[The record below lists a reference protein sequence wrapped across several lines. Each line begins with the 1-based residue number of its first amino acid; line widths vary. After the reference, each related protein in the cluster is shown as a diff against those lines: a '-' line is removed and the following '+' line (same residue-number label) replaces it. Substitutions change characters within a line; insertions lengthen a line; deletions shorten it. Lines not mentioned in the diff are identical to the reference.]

1 MCILLLLVA
10 ELRLIE
16 LTVKTARYIKIY
28 EVDSKYKGG
37 RDTQT

>member
-1 MCILLLLVA
+1 MCILLLL
-10 ELRLIE
+10 RLIK
-16 LTVKTARYIKIY
+16 LTVKTMRYIKKKY